1 MKYFCLISDR
11 LHGIRYS
18 LELLITALET
28 SHIFFILSDFI
39 NTIHKELLSKN
50 ISEVVKSS
58 TQQLA
63 NVRGKIA
70 HVTLIYLNV
79 FGIIYKIYLFLLIKS
94 IDMDVRLL

>member
-79 FGIIYKIYLFLLIKS
+79 FGIIDKIFLLIKR
-94 IDMDVRLL
+94 IPTDKKYGC